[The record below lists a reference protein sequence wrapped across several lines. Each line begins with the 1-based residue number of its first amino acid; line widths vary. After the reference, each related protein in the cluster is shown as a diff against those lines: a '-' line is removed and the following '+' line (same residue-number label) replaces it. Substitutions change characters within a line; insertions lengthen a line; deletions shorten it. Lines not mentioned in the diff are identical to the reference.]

1 MRNEKTEKIN
11 MHVDHTLLN
20 QCVLRFTHPTRTP
33 CDAVVEVDSE
43 CRFSISFDAVNGY
56 FIHTPLSV
64 KSPFADVSDSLRS
77 LIVPPIIHGS
87 MLCRGLSTI
96 DERMSH
102 LQHFLTP

>member
-1 MRNEKTEKIN
+1 MR
-11 MHVDHTLLN
+11 VDHTLLN

-56 FIHTPLSV
+56 CILTPPSV
-64 KSPFADVSDSLRS
+64 KSPFDDVFDSLRS
-77 LIVPPIIHGS
+77 LIASLIIHGS

-96 DERMSH
+96 DERMSR